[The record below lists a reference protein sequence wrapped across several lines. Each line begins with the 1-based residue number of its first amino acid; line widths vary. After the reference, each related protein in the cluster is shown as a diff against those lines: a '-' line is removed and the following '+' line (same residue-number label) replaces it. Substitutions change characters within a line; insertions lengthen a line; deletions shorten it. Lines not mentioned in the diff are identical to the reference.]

1 MVRRGEHAVV
11 VGASMAG
18 LLAARVLSDSY
29 DRVTV
34 VERDRLDDGYAPRRG
49 VPQGKHVHALL
60 PSGSQALEQLFPG
73 LLDELVSAGTK
84 VIDDYTEFYFSI
96 AGNRLSADVKPD
108 VSTYLPTRPHV
119 EGRVRERV
127 RALPTVRFV
136 DGSDVVGLVADETRA
151 RVTGVRIF
159 ARTAGSA
166 EEVLGADLVVDA
178 MGRGTRIPDWLT
190 ELGYEMPTE
199 ERVSVHIG
207 YSSVSLRLRPGTEP
221 EKLVLIGP
229 APDRPIGMALLAT
242 EDDTWLFTATGYRG
256 HHPGTSFD
264 ELVEFVAPFVP
275 PHVFDALRGA
285 EVSTAV
291 STYRYDANRRR
302 RYDRSR
308 HFPRGLIVVG
318 DALCG
323 FNPIYAQGM
332 SVAALQVMAL
342 RECLRGGGED
352 VERRYFRT
360 AARPVEV
367 AWRLAVGADL
377 TQPSVEGTRTLQIR
391 LVNAYVRR
399 LLEVGR
405 NDPVVAARF
414 LRVSALL
421 DHPARLLRPGT
432 VVRVAAGMRRRDDP
446 AAPRPTVVAA
456 MNEPDRY
463 RR

>member
-11 VGASMAG
+11 LGASMAG

-34 VERDRLDDGYAPRRG
+34 VERDRLDGGFETRRG

-73 LLDELVSAGTK
+73 LLDELEAAGTE
-84 VIDDYTEFYFSI
+84 VIDDYTGFYFSI
-96 AGNRLSADVKPD
+96 AGNRLSAHAKPG
-108 VSTYLPTRPHV
+108 VRTYLPTRPHL

-127 RALPTVRFV
+127 RALTALRFA
-136 DGSDVVGLVADETRA
+136 DGRDVVGLVANESRD
-151 RVTGVRIF
+151 RVTGVRII

-166 EEVLGADLVVDA
+166 EEVLAADLIVDA
-178 MGRGTRIPDWLT
+178 MGRGTRTPAWLS
-190 ELGYEMPTE
+190 ELGYEMPAE
-199 ERVSVHIG
+199 DEVSVHIG

-221 EKLVLIGP
+221 ENLVLIGP
-229 APDRPIGMALLAT
+229 APDRPIGMALLAN
-242 EDDTWLFTATGYRG
+242 EDGTWLFTATGYRD

-264 ELVEFVAPFVP
+264 ELVEFVAAFAP
-275 PHVFDALRGA
+275 PHVLDALRA
-285 EVSTAV
+285 AQALSPVA
-291 STYRYDANRRR
+291 TYRYDANRRR
-302 RYDRSR
+302 RYDRAR
-308 HFPRGLIVVG
+308 RLPRALIVAG

-332 SVAALQVMAL
+332 SAAALQVMAL
-342 RECLRGGGED
+342 RECLRTGGDD
-352 VERRYFRT
+352 VERRYFRKAI
-360 AARPVEV
+360 AAVDV

-377 TQPSVEGTRTLQIR
+377 TQPLVEGTRTLQIR

-405 NDPVVAARF
+405 HDPIVAARF

-432 VVRVAAGMRRRDDP
+432 LARVSVGMHKRVDTASARP
-446 AAPRPTVVAA
+446 AAFAR
-456 MNEPDRY
+456 
-463 RR
+463 